1 MQVAEFLN
9 LPAKFSFTDICRTP
23 GAGKNSGEREGAIM
37 TVRARPLRERAIPQ
51 QETEI

>member
-1 MQVAEFLN
+1 VQVAEFLN
-9 LPAKFSFTDICRTP
+9 LAAKFSLTDICRTP

-37 TVRARPLRERAIPQ
+37 TGRARRERAIPQ